1 MGNNN
6 YNFLE
11 ALGRFVQGAIAYNNY
26 LNNVKPGL
34 QENEDFVDLFSF
46 LTSILGL
53 EVNLEAMLG
62 PSWGGHIGGG
72 SGVGVRGAVHGFARL
87 SYQGALFKNGQLTD
101 LSLNDPLRASFDE
114 INRLLVLASEK
125 KRVGIKTLLKILT
138 N

>member
-1 MGNNN
+1 MSKANSDTATEKGIDYYNLLFSREKEYDGTVNEFDGLNLFIKNRMGNNN

-53 EVNLEAMLG
+53 
-62 PSWGGHIGGG
+62 
-72 SGVGVRGAVHGFARL
+72 
-87 SYQGALFKNGQLTD
+87 
-101 LSLNDPLRASFDE
+101 
-114 INRLLVLASEK
+114 
-125 KRVGIKTLLKILT
+125 
-138 N
+138 